1 MNVLK
6 RRCKQLA
13 VHQSF
18 RLSQGKGSCRKL
30 ICLALLSP
38 LAVVAHP
45 EIDSES
51 EEKKRRL
58 KNSIVVISTRTD
70 RNIDD
75 VPNEVT
81 LISKEELDQKNPTS
95 LKDVFTHEVDL
106 SVRESAKRYGMSG
119 QATGR
124 GGSEG
129 INIRGLEG
137 NQVLIVQDGVRIP
150 NSFQYGPFT
159 TGRGDYLNLSHI
171 KTIEVLRGP
180 ASTLYGSDGLAG
192 VLSIQTLEPADLLK
206 DQKNQ
211 AAYLQSSYSSL
222 NKGMKTDVGVAIREG
237 DWEGLFLAHQSYS
250 HEIENQGTDDSVG
263 SLRTKPN
270 PMDQRSQGLIAK
282 LKFNLNTHHQFGI
295 GYEFKKQN
303 QQSHVLSALGMSV
316 VPSRGRFIQ
325 VNTTDFRTDDVSDR
339 SMWSFNHQYKNSE
352 HDWLKRVNTQVY
364 IQNASTEQSTK
375 EDRLINGVNQQRTR
389 INQYQQDIVGINTQ
403 FESHWHGIGDHRLIY
418 GLDLSES
425 KISAIRNGSIPN
437 PSEVFPNRPFPT
449 TRYQM
454 LGGFIQDE
462 IDFGPITLI
471 PGLRLDQYRLTP
483 ETVSETLQS
492 SSGHAFTPRLG
503 LVWRAY
509 ASFSPYLQ
517 YSTGYRAPTPDQI
530 NNSFDNR
537 QHGYMSVGNS
547 NLRPEKAKSLE
558 WGFRGRISK
567 LKYSGSMYINRYED
581 FISQEKVAGLGT
593 PVSPSIYQYVN
604 LTNARI
610 HGWDLRADWAMTNHW
625 KVLAGVASAVGASKK
640 NGVVSPMN
648 SVEPMKF
655 IAGVQYANEAWG
667 AQLSWRHHTQKKA
680 SQVSEIRLSPTQ
692 MATQYIPPAFGVMD
706 IALQYRPLKNIAVRA
721 NINNLFNAKYWN
733 WSDVRG
739 VPEQSSVLEAYT
751 APGRSFSLSLR
762 MDY

>member
-1 MNVLK
+1 M
-6 RRCKQLA
+6 
-13 VHQSF
+13 
-18 RLSQGKGSCRKL
+18 
-30 ICLALLSP
+30 CLALLSP
-38 LAVVAHP
+38 LAVVATP
-45 EIDSES
+45 EIDSEA

-58 KNSIVVISTRTD
+58 KNSIVVSSTRTD

-81 LISKEELDQKNPTS
+81 LIHREELDQKNPTT
-95 LKDVFTHEVDL
+95 LKDVFTQEIDL

-171 KTIEVLRGP
+171 KKIEVLRGS

-192 VLSIQTLEPADLLK
+192 VMSIQTLDPADLLK

-211 AAYLQSSYSSL
+211 AGYFQTSYSNQ
-222 NKGMKTDVGVAIREG
+222 NKGFKADLGLAIREG
-237 DWEGLFLAHQSYS
+237 DWEGLILANQSYS
-250 HEIENQGTDDSVG
+250 HEIQNQGTDDLAG
-263 SLRTKPN
+263 SSRTKPN

-282 LKFNLNTHHQFGI
+282 LKFNLNVNHQFGM
-295 GYEFKKQN
+295 GYELKKQN
-303 QQSHVLSALGMSV
+303 QQSQVLSALGVSML
-316 VPSRGRFIQ
+316 PARGRAIQ
-325 VNTTDFRTDDVSDR
+325 VNTTDFKTDDVSDR
-339 SMWSFNHQYKNSE
+339 SMWTFNHQYKNFE
-352 HDWLKRVNTQVY
+352 HQWLKQANTQIYVQY
-364 IQNASTEQSTK
+364 ASTEQATK
-375 EDRLINGVNQQRTR
+375 EDRLINGIAQQRTR
-389 INQYQQDIVGINTQ
+389 LNQYQQNIVGINTQ
-403 FESHWHGIGDHRLIY
+403 FESHWHGIGDHRFIY

-425 KISAIRNGSIPN
+425 NISAIRNGSIPN

-454 LGGFIQDE
+454 LGGFMQDE
-462 IDFGPITLI
+462 MDMGQLTLI
-471 PGLRLDQYRLTP
+471 PGLRLDQYRLMP
-483 ETVSETLQS
+483 EGVSETVKS

-503 LVWRAY
+503 LVWRAHH
-509 ASFSPYLQ
+509 SFSPYLQ
-517 YSTGYRAPTPDQI
+517 YSTGYRAPTPDQV
-530 NNSFDNR
+530 NNTFDNR

-558 WGFRGRISK
+558 WGFRGRLDK

-581 FISQEKVAGLGT
+581 FISQEKVSGLGT
-593 PVSPSIYQYVN
+593 PLSPSIYQYVN

-610 HGWDLRADWAMTNHW
+610 HGWDLRADWAITSHW
-625 KVLAGVASAVGASKK
+625 KVLAGIASAIGQSEK
-640 NGVVSPMN
+640 NGVFTPMN

-655 IAGVQYANEAWG
+655 IAGVQYANEVWST
-667 AQLSWRHHTQKKA
+667 QLSWRHHAQKKG

-692 MATQYIPPAFGVMD
+692 MVAQYIPPAFSVMD
-706 IALQYRPLKNIAVRA
+706 LALQYRPIKNVTVRA
-721 NINNLFNAKYWN
+721 NINNLFDAKYWN

-739 VPEQSSVLEAYT
+739 VPEQSTVLDAYT
-751 APGRSFSLSLR
+751 APGRNFNLSLR